1 MTHSLANVMMV
12 IQALTARKSY
22 VRAHPWAC
30 AMGMGYV
37 TLNTKLAVSAI
48 APEAMAHS
56 GQGLHAM

>member
-1 MTHSLANVMMV
+1 MV